1 MALEIFIL
9 LMVATKTKNLMPIFH
24 KSSIEMRKNIE
35 RVKIA
40 FIISVEQKRERTL
53 RLRNMR
59 FFECFGMSNQKLKRK
74 KKMSPVKYTE
84 TMSSTPVS
92 I

>member
-9 LMVATKTKNLMPIFH
+9 LMVATKTRNHMQIFH
-24 KSSIEMRKNIE
+24 KSTIEMRKNIE
-35 RVKIA
+35 RIKIV

-59 FFECFGMSNQKLKRK
+59 FFECFGMINQKLKRK
-74 KKMSPVKYTE
+74 KKMIHVKYTE
-84 TMSSTPVS
+84 TMSLTPVS